1 MERRV
6 SGEGNKRM
14 ANLELLRC
22 VAMMMVVVLHFLG
35 KGGLLPD
42 LAGESMGAY
51 GVTAWLLETLCIVA
65 VNVYMFISGYFLC
78 MSDFKLSR
86 LIRLYLQ
93 IWTYSTVV
101 GLAGALTGVLA
112 ETPFDTHYI
121 LTLIFPVNMGH
132 YWFMTAYVFLYLFLP
147 FVGMAVRQMTKR
159 QLQTAAALLFAVFC
173 LAKSVLPV
181 RLDMDEKGYDC
192 LWYLCVFVAAA
203 YVRRFGVR
211 FLEGRARSLLL
222 YLGCCGLILAGT
234 FGLRAIVIKTGSL
247 ERMVEVFLDYNHV
260 LPFLAAAGLFG
271 FFRSLNVKGK
281 IAIVINRV
289 APYTLGVYLLH
300 ENLGLRYSWQKWLGA
315 DRVDGSVPGLL
326 LWTLAAAMCV
336 LVCGV
341 AADMVRK
348 GVFRLAGKALG
359 RLKIYRRA
367 VEAVGK
373 VDSFF
378 AQKV

>member
-42 LAGESMGAY
+42 LAGESMGVY

-86 LIRLYLQ
+86 LIGLYLQ

-147 FVGMAVRQMTKR
+147 FVGLAVRQMTKR

-211 FLEGRARSLLL
+211 FLEGRAKSLLL

-247 ERMVEVFLDYNHV
+247 ERMLKMFLEYNHV

-326 LWTLAAAMCV
+326 LWTLAAAVCV
-336 LVCGV
+336 FVCGV

-348 GVFRLAGKALG
+348 GVFRLAGKVLG

-367 VEAVGK
+367 VEAVGR

>member
-42 LAGESMGAY
+42 LAGESMGVY

-86 LIRLYLQ
+86 LIGLYLQ

-101 GLAGALTGVLA
+101 GLVGALTGVLA

-147 FVGMAVRQMTKR
+147 FAGLAVRQMTKR
-159 QLQTAAALLFAVFC
+159 QLQTAAALLFTVFC

-211 FLEGRARSLLL
+211 FLEGRAKSLLL

-247 ERMVEVFLDYNHV
+247 ERMLKMFLEYNHV

-326 LWTLAAAMCV
+326 LWTLAAAVCV
-336 LVCGV
+336 FVCGV

-348 GVFRLAGKALG
+348 GVFRLAGKVLG

-367 VEAVGK
+367 VEAVGR